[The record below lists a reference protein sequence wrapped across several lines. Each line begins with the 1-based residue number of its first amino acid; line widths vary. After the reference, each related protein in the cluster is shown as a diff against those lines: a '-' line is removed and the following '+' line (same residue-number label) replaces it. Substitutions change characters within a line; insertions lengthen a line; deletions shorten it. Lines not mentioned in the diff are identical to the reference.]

1 MLNKKIVIVI
11 LVFLIVIMALK
22 IIYRSQEH
30 FDDKLP
36 IIKGTDHIFIHIP
49 KNGGTSFCDKYL
61 DTQAGHR
68 KADTYSIPQLKK
80 SVAIVRNPY
89 TRIASCYKYFK
100 SDKTYWTQKYGHPE
114 HHEYC
119 KNHTFSEFINDI
131 HNKTLNLDIHMMP
144 QHEFV
149 EKDGVIYTKL
159 VKLEN
164 LEDDFF
170 KFFKKKIS
178 MPVLNKST
186 EFEINMTASDKEKIY
201 DIYEKDFLLLGYEK
215 N

>member
-1 MLNKKIVIVI
+1 
-11 LVFLIVIMALK
+11 
-22 IIYRSQEH
+22 
-30 FDDKLP
+30 
-36 IIKGTDHIFIHIP
+36 
-49 KNGGTSFCDKYL
+49 
-61 DTQAGHR
+61 
-68 KADTYSIPQLKK
+68 
-80 SVAIVRNPY
+80 
-89 TRIASCYKYFK
+89 
-100 SDKTYWTQKYGHPE
+100 
-114 HHEYC
+114 
-119 KNHTFSEFINDI
+119 
-131 HNKTLNLDIHMMP
+131 MP

-159 VKLEN
+159 IKLEN